1 MLADKIISERKR
13 CGLNQEELADKLGV
27 SRQAVSKWESAQA
40 MPDIARIVQM
50 AELFGCTTDY
60 LLTEAVCENKTA
72 CFGEGAFGE
81 AKRASGDNGMRGE
94 VVNELDDK
102 CVHEYVNLNKKVS
115 VFFAIAVALCVLSPA
130 LLILLAGFAEYS
142 SLNVSKKAACAIG
155 LTVMFLLIAAA
166 VFVFVTYGIKI
177 SKYEFMKKQR
187 FKISEHSKAEIE
199 QQSAFFEKKFVLSL
213 AVGVTICILAALPL
227 IISGV
232 IGAKEYVYTSMTAL
246 LLAAVSVGVAVIL
259 KAAIIKNCY
268 DALLER
274 GDYSK
279 TAKKANKVLDAVNGA
294 FWCFVTAGYLAWS
307 FISKNWGLTWIVWPI
322 AAVSYGAIVAVV
334 KIFIKTDNEK

>member
-13 CGLNQEELADKLGV
+13 CGFNQEELADKLGV

-40 MPDIARIVQM
+40 MPDIARVIQM

-60 LLTEAVCENKTA
+60 LLTDAATAGGTGGVVGGDAADDNK
-72 CFGEGAFGE
+72 
-81 AKRASGDNGMRGE
+81 SRGE
-94 VVNELDDK
+94 TVSALDDK
-102 CVHEYVNLNKKVS
+102 SVREYVALNKKVS
-115 VFFAIAVALCVLSPA
+115 VFFAIAVALCILSPA

-142 SLNVSKKAACAIG
+142 SINISEKAACAIG

-166 VFVFVTYGIKI
+166 VFVFVTFGIKL

-187 FKISEHSKAEIE
+187 FKIGESVKAEIE
-199 QQSAFFEKKFVLSL
+199 QELTRFEKKFVLCV
-213 AVGVTICILAALPL
+213 AVGVTLFVLAALPL

-232 IGAKEYVYTSMTAL
+232 IGAKEYVYTSLTAL
-246 LLAAVSVGVAVIL
+246 LLVIVSVGVAVIV
-259 KAAIIKNCY
+259 KAGITKSCY

-274 GDYSK
+274 GEYSD

-334 KIFIKTDNEK
+334 KIFIKTDDEQ

>member
-13 CGLNQEELADKLGV
+13 CGFNQEELADKLGV

-40 MPDIARIVQM
+40 MPDIARVIQM

-60 LLTEAVCENKTA
+60 LLTDATA
-72 CFGEGAFGE
+72 AGGTDGVTGGDAE
-81 AKRASGDNGMRGE
+81 GDNKLRGE
-94 VVNELDDK
+94 TVSALEDK
-102 CVHEYVNLNKKVS
+102 SVREYVALNKKVS

-130 LLILLAGFAEYS
+130 LLILLAGFSEYS
-142 SLNVSKKAACAIG
+142 SINVSEKAAYAIG

-166 VFVFVTYGIKI
+166 VFVFVTFGIKLN
-177 SKYEFMKKQR
+177 KYEFMKKQR
-187 FKISEHSKAEIE
+187 FKIGESVKAEIE
-199 QQSAFFEKKFVLSL
+199 QELTRFEKKFVLSV
-213 AVGVTICILAALPL
+213 AVGVTLFVLAALPL
-227 IISGV
+227 ILSGV
-232 IGAKEYVYTSMTAL
+232 IGAEEYVYTSLTAL
-246 LLAAVSVGVAVIL
+246 LLVIVSVGVAIIV
-259 KAAIIKNCY
+259 KAGITKSCY

-274 GDYSK
+274 GEYSD

-334 KIFIKTDNEK
+334 KIFVKTDSEK